1 MKSTE
6 QKADEA
12 ANTPVKTPAEATTPK
27 GRGRKKAAEA
37 DVAEKKAEVKKLPGL
52 RGMKRHGKNPFL
64 DDFVIET
71 RGKLVK
77 LRPSGHYIDEK
88 TGEITSHADVYT
100 RHFVDKEQHI
110 KIFTKGIAARLDL
123 SRTAVKAFSL
133 VLKAT
138 QRQAIGG
145 DMIFLHFMDAVEDPD
160 QPMSK
165 PSFYKG
171 LAELIDRQFLAPATA
186 QNAYYIN
193 PSLFFNGDRFRFI
206 DEYVSIKPK
215 PDKKLED
222 GTKKSAKDSTKD
234 MFEEFK

>member
-1 MKSTE
+1 VKSIE

-12 ANTPVKTPAEATTPK
+12 ANTPVKTPAKRTRRT
-27 GRGRKKAAEA
+27 RQKKVEGQ
-37 DVAEKKAEVKKLPGL
+37 VPEKKAEVKKVPGL

-77 LRPSGHYIDEK
+77 LRPSGHFIDEK
-88 TGEITSHADVYT
+88 TGEVTSHADVYT

-206 DEYVSIKPK
+206 DEYVSIKPT
-215 PDKKLED
+215 PEKKSELKDE
-222 GTKKSAKDSTKD
+222 TKKTAKDLTND